1 MLRKIIRPTNRHIQL
16 DIPGE
21 YVGKE
26 IEITYLPL
34 EEVNSKKQEP
44 SRKKMKDFWGILSDR
59 TAAKL
64 HEHVAKS
71 REEWERNI

>member
-1 MLRKIIRPTNRHIQL
+1 MLRTIVRPHTGQIQL
-16 DIPGE
+16 DIPPE

-34 EEVNSKKQEP
+34 EELNKGKDTQSKKT
-44 SRKKMKDFWGILSDR
+44 MKDFWGVLSD
-59 TAAKL
+59 TAAARL

>member
-1 MLRKIIRPTNRHIQL
+1 MLRTIVRPETRQIQL
-16 DIPGE
+16 DIPPE

-34 EEVNSKKQEP
+34 EELNKEKDTQSK
-44 SRKKMKDFWGILSDR
+44 KKMKDFWGIISDD

-64 HEHVAKS
+64 HEHIVKS
-71 REEWERNI
+71 REDWERNI